1 MHFRSLPIVE
11 HDSVYVRPLSVS
23 DMSAWASYLN
33 NPAVYE
39 HTSWNHPTIED
50 LSRYLGNETSD
61 EPDSRL
67 RLAIASKDGDELV
80 GTIGFHSVAPVN
92 KSAELAYDLNPE
104 FWGKGI
110 ATAVGNVLVGWAHQ
124 HVGLVRVQATV
135 LESNLRSIR
144 TIERMGFA
152 QEGLLKSYRHVRG
165 TPRNFF
171 MYARLAGSGNCT

>member
-1 MHFRSLPIVE
+1 MHFRSLPAVE
-11 HDSVYVRPLSVS
+11 HDSVCVRPLRAS
-23 DMSAWASYLN
+23 DMAAWAGYLN
-33 NPAVYE
+33 NPAVYV
-39 HTSWNHPTIED
+39 HTSWNHPSVEE
-50 LSRYLGNETSD
+50 LSGYLGNEIGG

-67 RLAIASKDGDELV
+67 RLAIALKVSDELV
-80 GTIGFHSVAPVN
+80 GTVGFHSVAPVN

-104 FWGKGI
+104 FWGQGI
-110 ATAVGNVLVGWAHQ
+110 ATTVGSAIVNWAHQ

-152 QEGLLKSYRHVRG
+152 QEGLLRSYRHVRG

-171 MYARLAGSGNCT
+171 MYARLAGSGKCP

>member
-11 HDSVYVRPLSVS
+11 HDSVYVRPLRAS
-23 DMSAWASYLN
+23 DIAAWASYLN

-39 HTSWNHPTIED
+39 HTSWNHPTVED
-50 LSRYLGNETSD
+50 LSGYLGNETSG

-67 RLAIASKDGDELV
+67 RLAIASKDHDELV
-80 GTIGFHSVAPVN
+80 GTIGFHSVASVN
-92 KSAELAYDLNPE
+92 KSAELAYDLEPQ

-110 ATAVGNVLVGWAHQ
+110 ATTVGNAIVYWAHQ
-124 HVGLVRVQATV
+124 HVGLIRVQATV
-135 LESNLRSIR
+135 LESNFRSIR
-144 TIERMGFA
+144 TLERLKFA
-152 QEGLLKSYRHVRG
+152 REGLLKSYRHVRG